1 VLFFSV
7 QGLACGIERIQHFN
21 GVRQE
26 LFAHDGK
33 LRAQPAAVKKTGAG
47 QLFQLVEG
55 F

>member
-1 VLFFSV
+1 V
-7 QGLACGIERIQHFN
+7 QRLACGIERIQHFN

-33 LRAQPAAVKKTGAG
+33 LRPQPTAVKKTGTG